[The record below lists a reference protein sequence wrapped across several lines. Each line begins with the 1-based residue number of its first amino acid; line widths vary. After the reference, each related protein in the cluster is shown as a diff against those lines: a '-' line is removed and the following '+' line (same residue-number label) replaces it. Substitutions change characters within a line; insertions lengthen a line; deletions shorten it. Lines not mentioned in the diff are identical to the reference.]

1 MLARRK
7 LAVIDILI
15 MCGALGPGLR
25 LDYKAVIQEIYYSF
39 TSWIQSGI
47 FFLLYHITSGI
58 R

>member
-25 LDYKAVIQEIYYSF
+25 LDYKAVIQEIYYTF
-39 TSWIQSGI
+39 TSWI
-47 FFLLYHITSGI
+47 LYHITSGI